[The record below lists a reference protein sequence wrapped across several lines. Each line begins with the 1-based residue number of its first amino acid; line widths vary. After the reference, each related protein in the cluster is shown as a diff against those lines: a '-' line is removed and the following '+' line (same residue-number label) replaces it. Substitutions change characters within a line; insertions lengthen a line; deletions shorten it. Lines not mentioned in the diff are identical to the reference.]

1 MQRRGKEKKAHKHLI
16 DSVFT
21 VALSN
26 PLVSE
31 RIPFTEALLCV
42 KNIEYFY
49 CMAHYRYYTK
59 TMFNFMKQYQE
70 ECHRHNNAFSSFFA
84 SQATNTL
91 SKTLGKEPNLDI
103 QQKIRL

>member
-1 MQRRGKEKKAHKHLI
+1 MQRRGKEKKAHEYLT

-31 RIPFTEALLCV
+31 RIPLTEALLCV

-49 CMAHYRYYTK
+49 CITYYRYHTK
-59 TMFNFMKQYQE
+59 TNVQHYKTIP
-70 ECHRHNNAFSSFFA
+70 AGVSS
-84 SQATNTL
+84 SQ
-91 SKTLGKEPNLDI
+91 
-103 QQKIRL
+103 